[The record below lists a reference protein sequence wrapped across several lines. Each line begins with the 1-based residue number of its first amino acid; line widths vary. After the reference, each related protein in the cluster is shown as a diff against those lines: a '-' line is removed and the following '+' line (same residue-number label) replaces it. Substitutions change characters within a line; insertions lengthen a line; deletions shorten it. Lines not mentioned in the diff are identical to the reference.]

1 MRRLDKL
8 FAALLL
14 LIAILAFP
22 GTAKQAMAAEVG
34 IEVVVTRSDDVV
46 TVALVTTEDL
56 TFGGVEGHFDFDDT
70 AFSFKS
76 SQGGVLDTAVNVK
89 NRMFG
94 SNTGEHMSTEK
105 GTELVIFTYRITS
118 GFSEDQSYEFSF
130 DLDDAYNAGLTYYDW
145 ADWENENLHLAA
157 VLKGTGSES
166 VPPVVEPAD
175 PTEPTEPTDPTEP
188 VTPTEP
194 TDPTEPT
201 EPTEPTDPTEPTNPV
216 PPTDPVEPVDPTDP
230 VTPGT
235 PSEPVEPSDPATPTT
250 PDSPTT
256 PASPGTTQP
265 STEPEPTPHVITYKD
280 EDGNVVFEITVEDG
294 ETIAAIDL
302 PEEDEK
308 WAFHGIEF
316 DFSLPVDRDITLVAT
331 KTDDLLEAASLTV
344 EMPTTE
350 NGTEGEFAFILR
362 FDGFDDTVEFRL
374 KNGDRKN
381 FQMPVGTAYELTV
394 RGAEGTE
401 YTAQVDADGKQQPDV
416 KGAAGKDLVVSSTMG
431 AGENRVRVTGVSVA
445 ANQKTQNGLWL
456 AVPVALAVIAAV
468 LFIVIK
474 RKRNKK

>member
-1 MRRLDKL
+1 MRRLKKL
-8 FAALLL
+8 FAVLLL
-14 LIAILAFP
+14 LVAILALP
-22 GTAKQAMAAEVG
+22 DMAKPVFADEAG
-34 IEVVVTRSDDVV
+34 IEMTVTRTGDTV

-56 TFGGVEGHFDFDDT
+56 SFGGVEGHFGFDDT
-70 AFSFKS
+70 AFSFES
-76 SQGGVLDTAVNVK
+76 SQGGVLDTAVNVN
-89 NRMFG
+89 NRMF
-94 SNTGEHMSTEK
+94 SSDTGRHMTAK
-105 GTELVIFTYRITS
+105 VGTELVVLTYRITS

-130 DLDDAYNAGLTYYDW
+130 DVEDAYSADFNYYDW
-145 ADWENENLHLAA
+145 SMGLKLTA
-157 VLKGTGSES
+157 VLKGNDSGS
-166 VPPVVEPAD
+166 VPPVEPTDPKDPTDPADPVEPAD
-175 PTEPTEPTDPTEP
+175 
-188 VTPTEP
+188 P

-201 EPTEPTDPTEPTNPV
+201 DPVTPADPTDPVT
-216 PPTDPVEPVDPTDP
+216 PTDPVEPVDPTDP

-456 AVPVALAVIAAV
+456 AAPAALAVIAAV